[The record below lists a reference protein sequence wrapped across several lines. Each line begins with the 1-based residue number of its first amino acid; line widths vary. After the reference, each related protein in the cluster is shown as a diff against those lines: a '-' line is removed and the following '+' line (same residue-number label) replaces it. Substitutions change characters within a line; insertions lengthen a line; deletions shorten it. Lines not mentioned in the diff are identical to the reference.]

1 MKLKMKELYIN
12 ETSMSKKEYDIFIKA
27 DDKKFGFR
35 EDLYTIIYISLF
47 IVCVILLFKNKIYI
61 LALSMLI
68 ILLVFL
74 FARMIYPQKLVEK
87 KLKSDEIKKQQKNKY
102 IFYKYY
108 FDVKNVKG
116 SDRIFYHQVDK
127 VLESDTHFYIYLTKR
142 RAFALSKQGFI
153 KGNVEEF
160 AAFLKRRI
168 LFRYKK
174 V

>member
-1 MKLKMKELYIN
+1 MKELYVN
-12 ETSMSKKEYDIFIKA
+12 ETKISKKEYDIFIKT

-47 IVCVILLFKNKIYI
+47 VVCVILLFKSKIYI

-74 FARMIYPQKLVEK
+74 FARMIYPQKLVKK

-116 SDRIFYHQVDK
+116 HDKIFYHQIDK

-160 AAFLKRRI
+160 ATFLKRRI